1 MMRKW
6 MKIFAGTILS
16 VSLLAGA
23 VAFTACNGTSDSAS
37 TGNSAS
43 ASVSDSTGSS
53 EAQTNGYKVKVL
65 YPDGKPVEGARVQF
79 CTATN
84 CLAETYLTGSD
95 GTVFFPCDANVYDVH
110 LVQGIPAGYE
120 FDANAY
126 KTPAAY
132 GEVTVYLT
140 AKAA

>member
-37 TGNSAS
+37 TGTSAS
-43 ASVSDSTGSS
+43 TSDSTGSS
-53 EAQTNGYKVKVL
+53 VEETNGYKVKVL
-65 YPDGKPVEGARVQF
+65 YPDGSPVEGARVQF
-79 CTATN
+79 CTADN
-84 CLAETYLTGSD
+84 CLAKTYVTGSD
-95 GTVFFPCDANVYDVH
+95 GTVFFPCNEDVYDVH
-110 LVQGIPAGYE
+110 IIDGIPEGYE

-126 KTPAAY
+126 KTPATY
-132 GEVTVYLT
+132 GEVTVSLT
-140 AKAA
+140 AKAAE